1 MLTRFYEENYSTVY
15 GYLLCLCGDPAL
27 AEELTAETFSKALAQ
42 LHRYDPKYKASTW
55 LCTIGRNLLYNE
67 YSRHKKLVPFE
78 AADWASIPS
87 TETAYLQRE
96 TVQQILDKVKALPPE
111 QGQLFRMRLQGMSF
125 REIGNVL
132 NRSENWTRVTYY
144 RIKHKIRTEMEE
156 E

>member
-1 MLTRFYEENYSTVY
+1 MLTRFYEENYFTVY

-27 AEELTAETFSKALAQ
+27 AEELTAETFFKALAQ

-67 YSRHKKLVPFE
+67 YRRHKKLVPFE

-125 REIGNVL
+125 REIGNIL